1 VIPYMCP
8 ERENALGVTIST
20 GSSASTQVAEITGT
34 EGQLYLTEAEC
45 SSILLVR
52 ILNWYLEKLTICA
65 QDNSAAAA
73 AIHDV
78 VSLSASPQILL
89 EPRLVGRVLAAAL
102 SRRAARNRAE
112 RLDAAAKGAF

>member
-1 VIPYMCP
+1 M
-8 ERENALGVTIST
+8 RVTIGA

-34 EGQLYLTEAEC
+34 EGQLCLTEAEC
-45 SSILLVR
+45 SSVLLVR
-52 ILNWYLEKLTICA
+52 ILRWYLEKLTICA

-73 AIHDV
+73 ATNDV
-78 VSLSASPQILL
+78 LNFSASPQILL
-89 EPRLVGRVLAAAL
+89 KPRLVGRVLAAAL